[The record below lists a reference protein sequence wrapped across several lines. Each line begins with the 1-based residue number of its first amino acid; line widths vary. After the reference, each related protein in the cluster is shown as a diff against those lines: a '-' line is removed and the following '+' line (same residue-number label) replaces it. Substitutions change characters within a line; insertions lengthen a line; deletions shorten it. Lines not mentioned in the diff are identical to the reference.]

1 MTNKCTLPAICYE
14 PLQTEEEL
22 ARAEEETLDL
32 EREWLARHEQE
43 QKQRKT
49 RTKPETPNRLLRTK
63 EAASYIGV
71 SDWKLRQMV
80 YDGEIEVIAGK
91 YWRFDTRSLD
101 HWIESNREKKL

>member
-49 RTKPETPNRLLRTK
+49 RSKPETPNRLLRTK
-63 EAASYIGV
+63 QAAQYIGV

-80 YDGEIEVIAGK
+80 LCRRNRSDRREVLEIRHTV
-91 YWRFDTRSLD
+91 TRSLD
-101 HWIESNREKKL
+101 